1 MFFIDLRGQ
10 MEVTKSTKKVKPPPI
25 GDPQRPVASETP
37 GKKRQRFAH
46 KVTASPLEPS
56 MMKSLERAEK
66 SNIQGLPAFCSAKDI
81 PRRKRTKRGDGV
93 KNAINSERTGLEV
106 LIPSTECRRPC
117 QKRKCK
123 EVPAQ
128 STDSEQTVP
137 CFTRIRGQTRRRGTG
152 NGTDQGKLN
161 SSLLNNYL
169 GNMWQSIPRG
179 KKESSTYMDCLWFT
193 MYHEQSQREKVL
205 RWIVREKIFS
215 KKYVFL
221 PICQWDHWCLLI
233 LCHLGS
239 KTTTPCMLLLDSLHG
254 AGPKRLEP
262 LIRKFLLGV
271 YKAEKRPETKKLID
285 KIPLLVPK
293 VPQQRDDK
301 ECGYYVL
308 YYIKL
313 FLMNSPKSIS
323 KSKSSGY
330 PYFMKNDWFTTGMIE
345 SFRKALSLYDQQT
358 GVMDDICS
366 DDASDEVILVEKH

>member
-1 MFFIDLRGQ
+1 

-221 PICQWDHWCLLI
+221 PICQW
-233 LCHLGS
+233 
-239 KTTTPCMLLLDSLHG
+239 
-254 AGPKRLEP
+254 
-262 LIRKFLLGV
+262 FLLGV

-330 PYFMKNDWFTTGMIE
+330 PYFV
-345 SFRKALSLYDQQT
+345 SSLYPYLA
-358 GVMDDICS
+358 VSSVLIFFP
-366 DDASDEVILVEKH
+366 